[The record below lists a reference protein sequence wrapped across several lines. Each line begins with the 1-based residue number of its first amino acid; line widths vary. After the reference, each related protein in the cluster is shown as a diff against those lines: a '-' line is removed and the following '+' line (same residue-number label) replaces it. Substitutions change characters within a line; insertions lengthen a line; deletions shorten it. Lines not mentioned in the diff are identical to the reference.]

1 MGPRISTS
9 VEHSR
14 LAAWSLCH
22 FNRLFE
28 RGADAVGMDFMP
40 HVFWDK
46 FIAFYEEDQDFPK
59 LAKLMERIIKIPQ
72 HQYARF
78 YQQ

>member
-1 MGPRISTS
+1 
-9 VEHSR
+9 
-14 LAAWSLCH
+14 
-22 FNRLFE
+22 
-28 RGADAVGMDFMP
+28 MDFMP

-46 FIAFYEEDQDFPK
+46 FIAFYEEKLDYSK
-59 LAKLMERIIKIPQ
+59 LAKLMERVIKIPQ